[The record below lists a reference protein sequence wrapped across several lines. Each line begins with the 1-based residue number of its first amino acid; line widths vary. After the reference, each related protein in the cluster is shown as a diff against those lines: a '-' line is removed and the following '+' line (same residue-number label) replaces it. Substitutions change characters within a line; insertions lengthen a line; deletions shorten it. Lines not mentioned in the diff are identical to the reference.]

1 MRAVLSLLLC
11 AQAALAFL
19 TPPSSPS
26 AARLPC
32 ASCAR
37 RALGLRGGGD
47 ARGGAAEEDEL
58 ELLGDAVERTLMG
71 PDGTPVVHVPFLV
84 LSLEEVAEGTR
95 LKDLLQVMSERDCVI
110 PERSPSLSVPLVL
123 MSGLTPVQVS
133 GCVKAIIAS
142 GIKGGILG
150 LEATPMCAIAVPK
163 AMDKTMG
170 QLIEELCGDHMANA
184 PGAN

>member
-1 MRAVLSLLLC
+1 MLFGGLFGSDPPKGEPAGKFVQQSNLDGV
-11 AQAALAFL
+11 AGAFG
-19 TPPSSPS
+19 PPGIIIGG
-26 AARLPC
+26 
-32 ASCAR
+32 
-37 RALGLRGGGD
+37 LG
-47 ARGGAAEEDEL
+47 EDEL